1 MLQFLLTKTSTLII
15 IQVLLEVIFDKIYEV
30 TLDAFK
36 LRSNSLFMNIYI
48 SDDVWELIF
57 IQFEVLSQ
65 LFPYY

>member
-30 TLDAFK
+30 TVDAFK